1 MLEVHEIH
9 RKVDRLRRAHWER
22 DERMMNV
29 QDVRSGK
36 LDNIMPGVMPDS
48 WPKPIVA
55 NMIDVAARGM
65 AETMANMPS
74 INCTSGV
81 MTSDRAKKFTAKR
94 TKIVNWY
101 VYSSHLDVRQ
111 VNLCDHYNTFG
122 MGIYIVEPDLVN
134 GHPRIRVE
142 SPLHAYPEIDV
153 WGKIQSFTRTWRESA
168 TILAEKFPEH
178 ARIILGEDK
187 ASVGSDPMIEIVKYC
202 DKDQYVMYMPEREC
216 RILSQMPNPFGEVP
230 IAVAERPGFDDEC
243 RGAFDEAIWVQ
254 MAKAR
259 MALLALEA
267 TEKTVRA
274 PIAVPRDLTNIQF
287 GDDAVW
293 RTDSPEKV
301 RRVGMDFP
309 QAAMQEG
316 QILERELMLGTRTP
330 ESRTGNMDASIIT
343 GKGIQALQG
352 DFNTVIS
359 TGQKVI
365 GKALEKAIGIALRMD
380 EKFWPNVKKE
390 IRGVLQ
396 GTPFEESYIPSK
408 DIDGNYTVDVTYGF
422 ASGLDPSRALVF
434 LLQLRGDQ
442 LVPRD
447 FVQRQLP
454 MDIDV
459 VQLQTQIDNEQVTD
473 ALKQGVFAYVQSVGI
488 LAQQGQDPVE
498 ILTRV
503 ARIIGNREKGAP
515 MHEAILKAFEP
526 TKEEKEAQEAAMQA
540 QQQAAM
546 GGAPGGAPVGGE
558 LPMGMEAS
566 GLPRGVAQ
574 GQAGMNPG
582 GRPDVMSL
590 LAGLGGGGKANL
602 GATVRRQIGA

>member
-1 MLEVHEIH
+1 MSLSIEQINK
-9 RKVDRLRRAHWER
+9 KVDRLRRAHWER

-29 QDVRSGK
+29 HDVRSGK
-36 LDNIMPGVMPDS
+36 LDNIMPGVMPDA

-55 NMIDVAARGM
+55 NMIDVSARDM
-65 AETMANMPS
+65 AETMAGMPS

-81 MTSDRAKKFTAKR
+81 TTSDRAKKFTGKR

-101 VYSSHLDVRQ
+101 VYNSQIETNQ
-111 VNLCDHYNTFG
+111 VQLCDYYNTFG
-122 MGIYIVEPDLVN
+122 MGIYIVEPDFE
-134 GHPRIRVE
+134 HMTPRIRIE

-153 WGKIQSFTRTWRESA
+153 WGKLNSFTKTWRESA
-168 TILAEKFPEH
+168 TVLAEKFPEH
-178 ARIILGEDK
+178 ARVILGEDK

-202 DKDQYVMYMPEREC
+202 DKDQYVMYMPEREN
-216 RILSQMPNPFGEVP
+216 RVLSSVPNPFGEIP
-230 IAVAERPGFDDEC
+230 ISVAIRPGFDDEV

-274 PIAVPRDLTNIQF
+274 PIVVPRDLTNIQF

-293 RTDSPEKV
+293 RTDNPQGV
-301 RRVGMDFP
+301 TRVGMDFP

-316 QILERELMLGTRTP
+316 QVLERELMLGTRTP
-330 ESRTGNMDASIIT
+330 ESRTGNIDASVIT

-352 DFNTVIS
+352 GFNTVIS

-365 GKALEKAIGIALRMD
+365 GSALERALAIALRMD
-380 EKFWPNVKKE
+380 EKFWPGFKKE

-396 GTPFEESYIPSK
+396 GTPFEESYTPSK

-488 LAQQGQDPVE
+488 LAQQGQDPVA
-498 ILTRV
+498 ILTRT
-503 ARIIGNREKGAP
+503 ARIITAREKGMP
-515 MHEAILKAFEP
+515 MHEAILQAFEP
-526 TKEEKEAQEAAMQA
+526 TKEEKAAQEAAMQE
-540 QQQAAM
+540 QSGGPGGM
-546 GGAPGGAPVGGE
+546 GGGPPAGV
-558 LPMGMEAS
+558 EAT
-566 GLPRGVAQ
+566 GLPQDVAQ
-574 GQAGMNPG
+574 GQAGMAPG

-590 LAGLGGGGKANL
+590 LAGLSGTGKSANL

>member
-1 MLEVHEIH
+1 MLDVYEIH
-9 RKVDRLRRAHWER
+9 KKVDRLRRAHWER

-29 QDVRSGK
+29 HDVRSGK
-36 LDNIMPGVMPDS
+36 LDNIMPGVMPDA

-55 NMIDVAARGM
+55 NMIDVSARDM
-65 AETMANMPS
+65 AETMATMPS

-81 MTSDRAKKFTAKR
+81 MTSDRAKKFTGKR

-101 VYSSHLDVRQ
+101 VYNSKLPVHQ

-122 MGIYIVEPDLVN
+122 MGIYVVEPDFEK
-134 GHPRIRVE
+134 GCPRIRVE
-142 SPLHAYPEIDV
+142 SPLHTYPEVDV
-153 WGKIQSFTRTWRESA
+153 WGNIKSFTKTWRESA
-168 TILAEKFPEH
+168 TVLAEKFPEH
-178 ARIILGEDK
+178 AKIILGEDK
-187 ASVGSDPMIEIVKYC
+187 ASVGSDPMIEVVKYC
-202 DKDQYVMYMPEREC
+202 DNDHYVMYMPERDN
-216 RILSQMPNPFGEVP
+216 RVLHSMPNPFGEVP
-230 IAVAERPGFDDEC
+230 IAIAFRPGFDDEV

-293 RTDSPEKV
+293 RTDSPDKV

-316 QILERELMLGTRTP
+316 QVLERELMLGTRTP

-352 DFNTVIS
+352 GFNMVIS
-359 TGQKVI
+359 TGQNVI
-365 GKALEKAIGIALRMD
+365 GRALERALNIALKMD

-390 IRGVLQ
+390 IRGVHQ
-396 GTPFEESYIPSK
+396 GTPFEESYTPVK

-503 ARIIGNREKGAP
+503 ARIIGNREKGSP

-526 TKEEKEAQEAAMQA
+526 TKEEKAAQEAAMQA
-540 QQQAAM
+540 QQQAM
-546 GGAPGGAPVGGE
+546 QGAPGGAPVGGE
-558 LPMGMEAS
+558 LPMGMQAS
-566 GLPRGVAQ
+566 GLPRGVAE

-590 LAGLGGGGKANL
+590 LAGLGGGGKAQM

>member
-1 MLEVHEIH
+1 MPLDIEQINK
-9 RKVDRLRRAHWER
+9 KVDRLRRAHWER

-29 QDVRSGK
+29 HDVRSGK
-36 LDNIMPGVMPDS
+36 LENIMPGAMPDA

-55 NMIDVAARGM
+55 NMIDVSARDM

-74 INCTSGV
+74 INCTSGI
-81 MTSDRAKKFTAKR
+81 MTSDRSKKFTSKR

-101 VYSSHLDVRQ
+101 VYNSKLEVHQ
-111 VNLCDHYNTFG
+111 INFCDHYNTYG
-122 MGIYIVEPDLVN
+122 MGIYIVEPDFEK
-134 GHPRIRVE
+134 GCPRIRVE
-142 SPLHAYPEIDV
+142 SPLHTYPEIDV
-153 WGKIQSFTRTWRESA
+153 WGKLNSFTKTWRESA
-168 TILAEKFPEH
+168 TVLSQKFPQYS
-178 ARIILGEDK
+178 RILLGEDK
-187 ASVGSDPMIEIVKYC
+187 ASVGSDPMLEVIKYC
-202 DKDQYVMYMPEREC
+202 DAEQYVMYMPERDNLV
-216 RILSQMPNPFGEVP
+216 LSQVANPFGEIP
-230 IAVAERPGFDDEC
+230 IAVARRPGFDEEV

-259 MALLALEA
+259 MALLGLEA

-274 PIAVPRDLTNIQF
+274 PLALPRDVQKMTF
-287 GDDAVW
+287 GDDAII
-293 RTDSPEKV
+293 RTDNPDKI

-309 QAAMQEG
+309 QAAMQES
-316 QILERELMLGTRTP
+316 QLLERELMLGTRTP

-352 DFNTVIS
+352 GFNTVIT
-359 TGQKVI
+359 TGQTVI
-365 GKALEKAIGIALRMD
+365 GRALEQALNIALRMD
-380 EKFWPNVKKE
+380 EKFWPNTKKE
-390 IRGVLQ
+390 IRGTLQ
-396 GTPFEESYIPSK
+396 GTPFEESYTPSK
-408 DIDGNYTVDVTYGF
+408 DIDGNHTVDVTYGF

-473 ALKQGVFAYVQSVGI
+473 ALKQGVFAYVQSVGV

-503 ARIIGNREKGAP
+503 ARIITAREKGSP

-526 TKEEKEAQEAAMQA
+526 TKEEKAAQEAAMQA
-540 QQQAAM
+540 QQEQA
-546 GGAPGGAPVGGE
+546 GGAGGGGMPG
-558 LPMGMEAS
+558 LPPGMEAN
-566 GLPRGVAQ
+566 GLPQGVAE
-574 GQAGMNPG
+574 GQAGMKPG
-582 GRPDVMSL
+582 GQPDVMSL

-602 GATVRRQIGA
+602 GATVKRQIGA

>member
-1 MLEVHEIH
+1 MLSIEQIH
-9 RKVDRLRRAHWER
+9 KKVDRLRRAHWER
-22 DERMMNV
+22 DDRMMNV
-29 QDVRSGK
+29 HDVRSGK
-36 LDNIMPGVMPDS
+36 LDNIMPGVMPDA

-55 NMIDVAARGM
+55 NMIDVCARDM

-74 INCTSGV
+74 INCTSGI
-81 MTSDRAKKFTAKR
+81 MTSDRAKKFTGRR

-101 VYSSHLDVRQ
+101 VYHSQLEVHQ
-111 VNLCDHYNTFG
+111 INFCDHYNTFG
-122 MGIYIVEPDLVN
+122 MGIYVVEPDFVLQC
-134 GHPRIRVE
+134 PRIRVE
-142 SPLHAYPEIDV
+142 SPLHTYPEIDV
-153 WGKIQSFTRTWRESA
+153 WGKLNSFTKTWREGA
-168 TILAEKFPEH
+168 TRLAEKFPQH

-187 ASVGSDPMIEIVKYC
+187 ASVGGDQMIEIVKYC
-202 DKDQYVMYMPEREC
+202 DKDQYVMYLPEKGNQV
-216 RILSQMPNPFGEVP
+216 LSQMENPFGEVP
-230 IAVAERPGFDDEC
+230 IAVAKRPGFDDEV

-259 MALLALEA
+259 MALLGLEA

-274 PIAVPRDLTNIQF
+274 PLALPRDVQQMTF
-287 GDDAVW
+287 GDDAII
-293 RTDSPEKV
+293 RTDSPDKI

-309 QAAMQEG
+309 QAAMQES
-316 QILERELMLGTRTP
+316 QLLERELMLGTRTP

-352 DFNTVIS
+352 GFNTVIT
-359 TGQKVI
+359 TGQTVI
-365 GKALEKAIGIALRMD
+365 GRALEQALNIALRMD

-396 GTPFEESYIPSK
+396 GTPFEESYTPSK
-408 DIDGNYTVDVTYGF
+408 DIDGNHTVDVTYGV
-422 ASGLDPSRALVF
+422 AAGLDPSRALVF

-503 ARIIGNREKGAP
+503 ARIITAREKGSP

-526 TKEEKEAQEAAMQA
+526 TKEEKAAAEAAAQA
-540 QQQAAM
+540 QQAGPGGM
-546 GGAPGGAPVGGE
+546 GGGAPG
-558 LPMGMEAS
+558 LPNGLEAS
-566 GLPRGVAQ
+566 GLPQGVAE

-602 GATVRRQIGA
+602 GATVRRQVGA